1 LHIVMPLSAN
11 EEWLQSRATSNKII
25 FMTASVY
32 F

>member
-1 LHIVMPLSAN
+1 MVIPLSAN

-25 FMTASVY
+25 FINASVY